1 MVGLDSWVVPVDGAG
16 VTTCGRTARVVD
28 FEAFAGAGLAAL
40 GFTGAGLAALGFAL
54 AGAGAWCPCRPM
66 CMPGI
71 DWAWT
76 ATGAVSA
83 VAASSVLIIVSS
95 DWV

>member
-1 MVGLDSWVVPVDGAG
+1 
-16 VTTCGRTARVVD
+16 
-28 FEAFAGAGLAAL
+28 
-40 GFTGAGLAALGFAL
+40 
-54 AGAGAWCPCRPM
+54 M